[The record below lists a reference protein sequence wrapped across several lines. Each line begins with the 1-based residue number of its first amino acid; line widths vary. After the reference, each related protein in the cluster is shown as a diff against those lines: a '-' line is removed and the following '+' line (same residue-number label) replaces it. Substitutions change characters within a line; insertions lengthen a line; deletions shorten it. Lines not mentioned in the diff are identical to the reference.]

1 MSNGRYLE
9 AFRYLVMGQYKFQGL
24 KPFPCWKGKWPGPEG
39 KDHLCEKFHICPMKN
54 RSHLFPEKVKIC
66 LVSLYQPIHYFDLTH
81 FSWRYDIARNLAFH
95 NLSHLSHVENTF
107 QRAIK
112 EALTQDPDF
121 IICNEMCYPNPK
133 PGRERPAYFFYHQDT
148 REFIQKLVGPP
159 KTNTKKIRYILAG
172 THHNL
177 ETYHNFAML
186 FHNDPAWSTSARGR
200 SPILHAKRT
209 TAPKTGEFISV
220 PTTDHVRIY
229 LSEYGN
235 FVVLVCLDVFNSSC
249 VLPLLASA
257 RRSAQVEKMEK
268 IEKEK
273 FITVDMIFVPSY
285 WPSKKGH
292 KRAAQMLDKS
302 CEYLSLLTG
311 TIVGYTNGADQQYS
325 AALYVGGVRWEENW
339 HNDGNDYHVGCF
351 EISKKDL
358 DTRRLEAL
366 KKMPG
371 WYSDVFLSQMQ
382 KEVHIFLPR

>member
-1 MSNGRYLE
+1 MSNGRYIE

-39 KDHLCEKFHICPMKN
+39 KDHLCEKFHKCSIKN
-54 RSHLFPEKVKIC
+54 RPRSFPEKVKIC
-66 LVSLYQPIHYFDLTH
+66 LISLYQPKDYFDLIH
-81 FSWRYDIARNLAFH
+81 LSWRYDITRNLAFH
-95 NLSHLSHVENTF
+95 NSSGLSHLERTF
-107 QRAIK
+107 QKAIE

-133 PGRERPAYFFYHQDT
+133 PSRERPAYFFHHQDT
-148 REFIQKLVGPP
+148 REFIQVLFGSP
-159 KTNTKKIRYILAG
+159 KEKTRYILAG

-186 FHNDPAWSTSARGR
+186 FHNDPAWSTRARGR

-235 FVVLVCLDVFNSSC
+235 FIVLICLDVFNSTC
-249 VLPLLASA
+249 ILPLLAHA
-257 RRSAQVEKMEK
+257 RRSAQIEKMEK
-268 IEKEK
+268 LGKEE
-273 FITVDMIFVPSY
+273 FMTVDMIFVPSY

-302 CEYLSLLTG
+302 CECLSLLTG
-311 TIVGYTNGADQQYS
+311 TIVGYTNGADQQYN
-325 AALYVGGVRWEENW
+325 AALYVGGVKRRESWLN
-339 HNDGNDYHVGCF
+339 GGIDYQVRCY
-351 EISKKDL
+351 EITKNDL

-366 KKMPG
+366 KEMPD
-371 WYSDVFLSQMQ
+371 WYSDLFLSQTQ
-382 KEVHIFLPR
+382 KKVHIVL